1 MENKDKKTFVFRVTR
16 TATSCWAEFTVF
28 FFLRFYYGDS
38 ILLTPTDCMYFF
50 IPFLFD
56 NASLFF

>member
-28 FFLRFYYGDS
+28 FF
-38 ILLTPTDCMYFF
+38 FF
-50 IPFLFD
+50 GFITVT
-56 NASLFF
+56 AYC